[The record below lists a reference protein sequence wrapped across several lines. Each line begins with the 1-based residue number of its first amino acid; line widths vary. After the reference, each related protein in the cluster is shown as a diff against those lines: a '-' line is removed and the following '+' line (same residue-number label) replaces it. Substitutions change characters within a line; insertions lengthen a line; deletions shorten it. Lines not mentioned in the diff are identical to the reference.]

1 MDGRNLGRRDGGL
14 IDALSRN
21 LPVGTEE
28 IHVNVASVLIEIRSD
43 HLERK
48 KSLLRQ
54 PDRCK
59 RILLNTFHI
68 LSKDILRFYI

>member
-1 MDGRNLGRRDGGL
+1 MNGRDLGDSGL
-14 IDALSRN
+14 INALSRN

-54 PDRCK
+54 PARCK
-59 RILLNTFHI
+59 RIILNTFHI
-68 LSKDILRFYI
+68 LSKNILRFYI